1 LRSDV
6 TVANLLVLNCYDLAE
21 ERTGAPAVN
30 TARIEPHVWRIGAV
44 VVIGAVMSILDTTI
58 VNVALET
65 LSRDLHSSLADVQWV
80 ATGYMLA
87 LAAVIPVSGW
97 AAGRFGAKRL
107 WIVSVVL
114 FTLGSAL
121 CGVAWSTG
129 SLIAF
134 RVLQGVGGGMIMP
147 VGQMVLARAA
157 GPSRLGRVM
166 SVIGLAM
173 VLAPIFGPTIGGLLI
188 DHLDWRW
195 IFYVNVPVGA
205 IGVVMGMRMLPRV
218 EEGVGA
224 TRLDRTGLALLTV
237 GVPLIVYG
245 LAEIGQRGSLMEA
258 QAYAPLLI
266 GATLVV
272 GFVLH
277 ALRAAQPLLDI
288 RLFRE
293 PSFGAAALTTFIL
306 GACLFGAMLI
316 MPLYFQL
323 VRGEDAVTTGLL
335 LIPQGI
341 GAAIAMVPAGRLT
354 DRLGGGRIAL
364 AGLAVTL
371 WTTIPFTLL
380 GATTSYVLI
389 GAAMLA
395 RGFGIGLTMMPAMTA
410 AYARLEPEDIAHATP
425 QLTVLQRIGGSIGI
439 ALLTVVLQNGLDGA
453 HTPAAA
459 ASAFGHTYEL
469 VLALTLVAAIP
480 AYVLARAERRRPHA
494 AEAIAPT
501 TATAEAAA

>member
-1 LRSDV
+1 
-6 TVANLLVLNCYDLAE
+6 
-21 ERTGAPAVN
+21 VN

-371 WTTIPFTLL
+371 LTTIPFTLL

-459 ASAFGHTYEL
+459 ASAFGHTYVL

>member
-1 LRSDV
+1 
-6 TVANLLVLNCYDLAE
+6 
-21 ERTGAPAVN
+21 VN

-459 ASAFGHTYEL
+459 ASAFGHTYVL

-494 AEAIAPT
+494 ADAIAPT

>member
-1 LRSDV
+1 
-6 TVANLLVLNCYDLAE
+6 
-21 ERTGAPAVN
+21 VN

-245 LAEIGQRGSLMEA
+245 LAEVGQRGSLMEA

-266 GATLVV
+266 GAALALA
-272 GFVLH
+272 FVLH

-371 WTTIPFTLL
+371 LTTIPFTLL

-494 AEAIAPT
+494 ADAIAPT